1 MLTIIHILADA
12 NLSGVPSHVLALVKG
27 LDQFNF
33 RSQVICPS
41 GPLIGELK
49 KNKVRY
55 RIFLVKSKFDILAIS
70 RLKGLL
76 DNLTDILPKS
86 KVIPRKR
93 ISWTFKSRDE
103 ALLTKTKRNDDT
115 PVLKPERVIIHCHGV
130 RAGLIGR
137 LAARNF
143 GYPIIY
149 TEHSWTNDYHLP
161 NRLNEFIQKKALAYL
176 DRLTARTIG
185 VSQAVVDWLIK
196 EQVSDNNKTIKIYN
210 GLALPKPSPSLSDS
224 YTIGS
229 VGSLTWQK
237 NYGSLI
243 EVFAKI
249 QAELADA
256 RLEIVGQGPLREKLE
271 LRIQNLGLTNQVTL
285 LGGLSQEELAQKY
298 KKWAIYIQPSVN
310 EAFGLALAEAVA
322 AGLPALGSQVGSL
335 PELIKTANGLFDLD
349 NQDKTAKK
357 IINLLKNKQKR
368 HQLWAVEYENIKQFT
383 IERMVAEHEKLYRA
397 VISD

>member
-27 LDQFNF
+27 LDRLNF
-33 RSQVICPS
+33 QSQVICPS

-49 KNKVRY
+49 KNKVKY
-55 RIFLVKSKFDILAIS
+55 RIFSVKSKFDILAID
-70 RLKGLL
+70 RLKELLL
-76 DNLTDILPKS
+76 DLTDTLPKNS
-86 KVIPRKR
+86 
-93 ISWTFKSRDE
+93 
-103 ALLTKTKRNDDT
+103 
-115 PVLKPERVIIHCHGV
+115 VIIHCHGV

-137 LAARNF
+137 LAAK
-143 GYPIIY
+143 YLSLPIVY
-149 TEHSWTNDYHLP
+149 TEHSWTKDYHLP
-161 NRLNEFIQKKALAYL
+161 NKVNQFIQKKALAYL

-185 VSQAVVDWLIK
+185 VSQAVVDWLLK
-196 EQVSDNNKTIKIYN
+196 EKISDKNKVKKIYN
-210 GLALPKPSPSLSDS
+210 GVELPKQTLPLADS

-237 NYGSLI
+237 NYGWLI

-249 QAELADA
+249 QAELPVA
-256 RLEIVGQGPLREKLE
+256 RLEIVGEGPLCGNLE

-285 LGGLSQEELAQKY
+285 LGGLSQEQLAESY
-298 KKWAIYIQPSVN
+298 KKWSLYVQPSVN

-322 AGLPALGSQVGSL
+322 AGLPALGSRVGSI
-335 PELIKTANGLFDLD
+335 PEIIGIENGLFDLD

-368 HQLWAVEYENIKQFT
+368 HQLWVAEYENIKQFSLEKM
-383 IERMVAEHEKLYRA
+383 IREHEKLYRELT
-397 VISD
+397 SG